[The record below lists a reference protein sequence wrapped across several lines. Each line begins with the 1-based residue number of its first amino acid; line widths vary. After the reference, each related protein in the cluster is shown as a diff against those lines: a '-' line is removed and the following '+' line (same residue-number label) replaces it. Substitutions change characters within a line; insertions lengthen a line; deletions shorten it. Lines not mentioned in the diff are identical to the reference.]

1 MSNKI
6 STKVKDEILIELV
19 EPCYKT
25 DIKELI
31 DERKFWRKTGNYFES
46 ASKIFI
52 GASSIVSFASGI
64 YNYQLLSFFS
74 GTTGVL
80 SLVCMQFSSYSYSES
95 KERTSK
101 LNKLLD
107 KLKIETV
114 PDISTQQSV
123 QSSYQQTPYPSSQ
136 SYMNPSSV
144 IAYKSQLPPPL
155 PPSPQIDATKS
166 NSEQRPSTPRAIIK
180 HRYDTSITPN
190 VKKEKEYEIS
200 KSLILSSPPSPK
212 NKDEIEMTE
221 DILKK
226 YKEEHPEWF
235 EKSLSIKKVSIENDF
250 DEKV

>member
-31 DERKFWRKTGNYFES
+31 NERKFWRKTGNYFES
-46 ASKIFI
+46 ASKVFI

-80 SLVCMQFSSYSYSES
+80 SLVCMQFSSYSYNES

-114 PDISTQQSV
+114 PDISAQALT
-123 QSSYQQTPYPSSQ
+123 SSNYQQTPYQSSVYNPRQPVYSEPRPVVIVEPPKVYNEPSSR
-136 SYMNPSSV
+136 
-144 IAYKSQLPPPL
+144 
-155 PPSPQIDATKS
+155 T
-166 NSEQRPSTPRAIIK
+166 
-180 HRYDTSITPN
+180 
-190 VKKEKEYEIS
+190 
-200 KSLILSSPPSPK
+200 SSPVSK
-212 NKDEIEMTE
+212 KRSISLEKEIEMTTPNIIE
-221 DILKK
+221 D
-226 YKEEHPEWF
+226 KEEHKE
-235 EKSLSIKKVSIENDF
+235 EV
-250 DEKV
+250 

>member
-6 STKVKDEILIELV
+6 STKVKEEILIELV

-31 DERKFWRKTGNYFES
+31 NERKFWRKTGNYFES
-46 ASKIFI
+46 ASKVFI

-80 SLVCMQFSSYSYSES
+80 SLVCMQFSSYSYNES

-114 PDISTQQSV
+114 PDISAQALT
-123 QSSYQQTPYPSSQ
+123 SSTYQQTPYASSYQQPNPYQQPLYNNERNYSSQ
-136 SYMNPSSV
+136 IPPSSV
-144 IAYKSQLPPPL
+144 QVIPKPEVIHYNA
-155 PPSPQIDATKS
+155 PSSRT
-166 NSEQRPSTPRAIIK
+166 STPPQAR
-180 HRYDTSITPN
+180 R
-190 VKKEKEYEIS
+190 
-200 KSLILSSPPSPK
+200 
-212 NKDEIEMTE
+212 
-221 DILKK
+221 
-226 YKEEHPEWF
+226 
-235 EKSLSIKKVSIENDF
+235 SLSIKKSTTEEKEIEKEMEMTTPTIIEDKLKDDI
-250 DEKV
+250 DEKI

>member
-6 STKVKDEILIELV
+6 STKVKDEILVELI

-31 DERKFWRKTGNYFES
+31 QERKFWRKTGNYFES
-46 ASKIFI
+46 ASKVFI

-80 SLVCMQFSSYSYSES
+80 SLVCMQFSSYSYNES

-114 PDISTQQSV
+114 PDISTQALT
-123 QSSYQQTPYPSSQ
+123 SSNYQQTPYQSSVYNPRPVVIVEPPKVYNAPSSRT
-136 SYMNPSSV
+136 SSPV
-144 IAYKSQLPPPL
+144 SK
-155 PPSPQIDATKS
+155 K
-166 NSEQRPSTPRAIIK
+166 R
-180 HRYDTSITPN
+180 SISVEKEVEMTTPN
-190 VKKEKEYEIS
+190 I
-200 KSLILSSPPSPK
+200 
-212 NKDEIEMTE
+212 IE
-221 DILKK
+221 
-226 YKEEHPEWF
+226 
-235 EKSLSIKKVSIENDF
+235 

>member
-6 STKVKDEILIELV
+6 STKVKEEILIELV

-31 DERKFWRKTGNYFES
+31 NERKFWRKTGNYFES
-46 ASKIFI
+46 ASKVFI

-80 SLVCMQFSSYSYSES
+80 SLVCMQFSSYSYNES

-114 PDISTQQSV
+114 PDISAQVLT
-123 QSSYQQTPYPSSQ
+123 SSNYQQTPYQSSVYNPRQPVYSEPRPVVIVEPPKVYNEPSSRT
-136 SYMNPSSV
+136 SSPV
-144 IAYKSQLPPPL
+144 SK
-155 PPSPQIDATKS
+155 K
-166 NSEQRPSTPRAIIK
+166 R
-180 HRYDTSITPN
+180 SISLHKEVEMTTPN
-190 VKKEKEYEIS
+190 I
-200 KSLILSSPPSPK
+200 
-212 NKDEIEMTE
+212 IE
-221 DILKK
+221 D
-226 YKEEHPEWF
+226 KEEHKE
-235 EKSLSIKKVSIENDF
+235 EV
-250 DEKV
+250 

>member
-6 STKVKDEILIELV
+6 STKVKEEILIELV

-31 DERKFWRKTGNYFES
+31 NERKFWRKTGNYFES
-46 ASKIFI
+46 ASKVFI

-80 SLVCMQFSSYSYSES
+80 SLVCMQFSSYSYNES

-114 PDISTQQSV
+114 PDISAQALT
-123 QSSYQQTPYPSSQ
+123 SSNYQQTPYQSSVYNPRQPVYSEPRPVVIVEPPKVYNEPSSR
-136 SYMNPSSV
+136 
-144 IAYKSQLPPPL
+144 
-155 PPSPQIDATKS
+155 T
-166 NSEQRPSTPRAIIK
+166 
-180 HRYDTSITPN
+180 
-190 VKKEKEYEIS
+190 
-200 KSLILSSPPSPK
+200 SSPVSK
-212 NKDEIEMTE
+212 KRSISLEKEIEMTTPNIIE
-221 DILKK
+221 D
-226 YKEEHPEWF
+226 KEEHKE
-235 EKSLSIKKVSIENDF
+235 EV
-250 DEKV
+250 

>member
-31 DERKFWRKTGNYFES
+31 NERKFWRKTGNYFES
-46 ASKIFI
+46 ASKVFI

-80 SLVCMQFSSYSYSES
+80 SLVCMQFSSYSYNES

-114 PDISTQQSV
+114 PDISAQALT
-123 QSSYQQTPYPSSQ
+123 SSTYQQTPYQSSVYNPRQPVYSEPRPVVIVEPPKVYNEPSSRT
-136 SYMNPSSV
+136 SSPV
-144 IAYKSQLPPPL
+144 SK
-155 PPSPQIDATKS
+155 K
-166 NSEQRPSTPRAIIK
+166 R
-180 HRYDTSITPN
+180 SISLHKEVEMTTPN
-190 VKKEKEYEIS
+190 I
-200 KSLILSSPPSPK
+200 
-212 NKDEIEMTE
+212 IE
-221 DILKK
+221 D
-226 YKEEHPEWF
+226 KEEHKE
-235 EKSLSIKKVSIENDF
+235 EV
-250 DEKV
+250 

>member
-6 STKVKDEILIELV
+6 STKVKDEILTELV

-31 DERKFWRKTGNYFES
+31 NERKFWRKTGNYFES
-46 ASKIFI
+46 ASKVFI

-80 SLVCMQFSSYSYSES
+80 SLVCMQFSSYSYNES

-114 PDISTQQSV
+114 PDISAQALT
-123 QSSYQQTPYPSSQ
+123 SSTYQQTPYQSSVYNPRQPVYSEPRPVVIVEPPKVYNEPSSRT
-136 SYMNPSSV
+136 SSPV
-144 IAYKSQLPPPL
+144 SK
-155 PPSPQIDATKS
+155 K
-166 NSEQRPSTPRAIIK
+166 R
-180 HRYDTSITPN
+180 SISLHKEVEMTTPN
-190 VKKEKEYEIS
+190 I
-200 KSLILSSPPSPK
+200 
-212 NKDEIEMTE
+212 IE
-221 DILKK
+221 D
-226 YKEEHPEWF
+226 KEEHKE
-235 EKSLSIKKVSIENDF
+235 EV
-250 DEKV
+250 

>member
-6 STKVKDEILIELV
+6 STKVKEEILIELV

-31 DERKFWRKTGNYFES
+31 NERKFWRKTGNYFES
-46 ASKIFI
+46 ASKVFI

-80 SLVCMQFSSYSYSES
+80 SLVCMQFSSYSYNES

-114 PDISTQQSV
+114 PDISAQALT
-123 QSSYQQTPYPSSQ
+123 SSTYQQTPYASSYQQPNYNIPQSYSTIPSQISQSSVKVIPKPEVIHYNEPSSTT
-136 SYMNPSSV
+136 PS
-144 IAYKSQLPPPL
+144 Q
-155 PPSPQIDATKS
+155 
-166 NSEQRPSTPRAIIK
+166 
-180 HRYDTSITPN
+180 
-190 VKKEKEYEIS
+190 EKR
-200 KSLILSSPPSPK
+200 
-212 NKDEIEMTE
+212 
-221 DILKK
+221 
-226 YKEEHPEWF
+226 
-235 EKSLSIKKVSIENDF
+235 SLSIKKSISQEKEIEKEIEMTTPNIIEDKLKDDI
-250 DEKV
+250 DEKI

>member
-6 STKVKDEILIELV
+6 STKVKEEILIELV

-31 DERKFWRKTGNYFES
+31 NERKFWRKTGNYFES
-46 ASKIFI
+46 ASKVFI

-80 SLVCMQFSSYSYSES
+80 SLVCMQFSSYSYNES

-114 PDISTQQSV
+114 PDISAQALT
-123 QSSYQQTPYPSSQ
+123 SSTYQQTPYQSSVYNPRQPVYSEPRPVVIVEPPKVYNEPSSR
-136 SYMNPSSV
+136 
-144 IAYKSQLPPPL
+144 
-155 PPSPQIDATKS
+155 T
-166 NSEQRPSTPRAIIK
+166 
-180 HRYDTSITPN
+180 
-190 VKKEKEYEIS
+190 
-200 KSLILSSPPSPK
+200 SSPVSK
-212 NKDEIEMTE
+212 KRSISLEKEIEMTTPNIIE
-221 DILKK
+221 D
-226 YKEEHPEWF
+226 KEEHKE
-235 EKSLSIKKVSIENDF
+235 EV
-250 DEKV
+250 